1 MGETQGCGV
10 VLTVGQ
16 GDTGQLGLGEDIME
30 RSRPALVKEVD
41 KAVEVVAGKQRFKRG
56 SNNYYYSLHWIN

>member
-1 MGETQGCGV
+1 MGETRGCGV